1 VLEILARYA
10 RQFFER
16 CLLLAVHGNR
26 ASLRLSHGLGIEW
39 AKFEVSLAE
48 PGIFHDAYES
58 ADPIMRALDGDGN
71 DAAFKSQLDVGD
83 GRVCVVPLVIR
94 ERVVVMFYGD
104 DRRDDVD
111 KDAVADV
118 TDFAE
123 ICAAEIMRIM
133 LQRKRAGL

>member
-1 VLEILARYA
+1 
-10 RQFFER
+10 
-16 CLLLAVHGNR
+16 
-26 ASLRLSHGLGIEW
+26 LGIEW
-39 AKFEVSLAE
+39 AKFEVSLAD
-48 PGIFHDAYES
+48 PGIFNDSYES
-58 ADPIMRALDGDGN
+58 GDPIMRPLGTEEH
-71 DAAFKSQLDVGD
+71 DAPLKEQLGVGD

-94 ERVVVMFYGD
+94 ERVVAMFYGD

-123 ICAAEIMRIM
+123 ICASEIMRVM